1 MCFIPDGACSLGD
14 NVGNIFKNYVRNS
27 DGHIGLT
34 FAIMSVPLLLAVGV
48 AIDSS
53 RAMNEY
59 HGMQEAL
66 DAAALA
72 AVLPGNVSTEQRK
85 RLAVE
90 TFNTNFPS
98 HDKVKLDINAAFAR
112 VDITGSM
119 VQQNI
124 IMGITGKDEISVVNT
139 SSAVRTQEDTICVMT
154 LDPVKRGSLHIE
166 KDAFLSAPGCSVQ
179 VNSNSEQAII
189 STAIKPL
196 EVKSICTA
204 GESAGNLPN
213 NIKNQCAIVSD
224 PYASFEAPV
233 SSGCDY
239 GPISLFSLS
248 SYQDIMSA
256 GAKDKVLKPGIY
268 CDGLHIYDS
277 SVTFEPGVYVIQGG
291 PLTIG
296 NNSTVKG
303 DGVTFIFKGEGSVLY
318 TYDEVTVDL
327 TAPAE
332 GPYAGLLFFQD
343 RASSVDETS
352 IIKGGVN
359 MNLVGTM
366 YFPTQNLFVGG
377 VGNMGSSSP
386 AMAFIAKN
394 ITFTSD
400 IEAIVTQNEANIL
413 QLKNMLEFA
422 ITLGGDLGL
431 TNYRITPGK
440 AVGKDSLKTSFNT
453 TISTDHSAAGL
464 PPILP
469 RSDAGARLISN

>member
-1 MCFIPDGACSLGD
+1 MR
-14 NVGNIFKNYVRNS
+14 NIIRRYCHNTE
-27 DGHIGLT
+27 GHFGLT
-34 FAIMSVPLLLAVGV
+34 FAILSVPLLLAIGV

-72 AVLPGNVSTEQRK
+72 AVLPGNVTIEERK
-85 RLAVE
+85 QLAIE
-90 TFNTNFPS
+90 TFSTNFNG
-98 HDKVKLDINAAFAR
+98 HDKVTLEIKAAHTR
-112 VDITGSM
+112 VDIQGSL
-119 VQQNI
+119 VQKNLL
-124 IMGITGKDEISVVNT
+124 MGISGKDEFNVVNT
-139 SSAVRTQEDTICVMT
+139 SSAVRTREDTICVMT
-154 LDPVKRGSLHIE
+154 LDPVSRGSLQIE

-179 VNSNSEQAII
+179 VNSNSEQAIV
-189 STAIKPL
+189 STAIKPPA
-196 EVKSICTA
+196 VKSICTA
-204 GESAGNLPN
+204 GGSDGNLPT
-213 NIKNQCAIVSD
+213 NIKNQCEIVSD
-224 PYASFEAPV
+224 PYTSIEAPV
-233 SSGCDY
+233 SSACDY

-248 SYQDIMSA
+248 SYQEIMSA
-256 GAKDKVLKPGIY
+256 GAKNKVLKPGTY

-277 SVTFEPGVYVIQGG
+277 SITFEPGVYIIQNG

-296 NNSTVKG
+296 KNSTVKG
-303 DGVTFIFKGEGSVLY
+303 EGVTFIFKGEDSVLY
-318 TYDEVTVDL
+318 TYDEVKVDL
-327 TAPAE
+327 TAPAD

-343 RASSVDETS
+343 KASSVDETS

-400 IEAIVTQNEANIL
+400 IETIVTQNEANIL

-422 ITLGGDLGL
+422 IRLGGDLGV
-431 TNYRITPGK
+431 TNYRITPGI
-440 AVGKDSLKTSFNT
+440 ALGKKGLQTSFDT

-469 RSDAGARLISN
+469 RSDAGARLVSSQTANFPAN